1 MNKLCTILVFVSFF
15 AVAQNDKKNNIL
27 TNTADATKMVIA
39 KQKLYSGD
47 LVGALNSFRELEKNS
62 PNDPAILYYVGYCHF
77 YLKQY
82 DKSKE
87 SLLKAEKINADVK
100 PETFLLLGRLYHFDE
115 NYDKAIEEFTK
126 VKDLK
131 SAASEAR
138 EDAGLF
144 LNQCQTAK
152 KMIANPVDVS
162 IENMGDRI
170 NTKYDD
176 KNPCITADATKMVF
190 TTRRPEG
197 TDAPVDSEGDG
208 KYFEN
213 IYMSSFDPAT
223 QTFAKAEQVSGSV
236 NTKAHDACTSVSP
249 DGKQIFIY
257 KNDVNDKR
265 SRGGDIFVS
274 KISAGKWKKPE
285 PIGGAIAS
293 SYWEGGACISPD
305 GKTYFFTSEREGG
318 FGKSDIWMV
327 EKINKKEWGKPV
339 NLGNKINT
347 KYDEG
352 GMFLA
357 PDGKTLFFCSN
368 GAESMGGY
376 DLFRTTL
383 EDGKWTTP
391 QNLGYPINSA
401 VKEGQFTIGADA
413 RFAYISSERK
423 GGMGESD
430 IYKIDLKDYA
440 VLEKDFKKK
449 SGNTLGIIKGTI
461 REGGEGYGV
470 SDVSIAVSDEN
481 NAAIISTNTNEVG
494 EYFLTLRPGKYIL
507 IIRKEGY
514 QEIKENIEIGKSDR
528 EPVVLEKGYL
538 IKK

>member
-1 MNKLCTILVFVSFF
+1 
-15 AVAQNDKKNNIL
+15 
-27 TNTADATKMVIA
+27 
-39 KQKLYSGD
+39 
-47 LVGALNSFRELEKNS
+47 
-62 PNDPAILYYVGYCHF
+62 
-77 YLKQY
+77 
-82 DKSKE
+82 
-87 SLLKAEKINADVK
+87 
-100 PETFLLLGRLYHFDE
+100 
-115 NYDKAIEEFTK
+115 
-126 VKDLK
+126 
-131 SAASEAR
+131 
-138 EDAGLF
+138 
-144 LNQCQTAK
+144 
-152 KMIANPVDVS
+152 
-162 IENMGDRI
+162 
-170 NTKYDD
+170 
-176 KNPCITADATKMVF
+176 
-190 TTRRPEG
+190 
-197 TDAPVDSEGDG
+197 
-208 KYFEN
+208 
-213 IYMSSFDPAT
+213 
-223 QTFAKAEQVSGSV
+223 
-236 NTKAHDACTSVSP
+236 
-249 DGKQIFIY
+249 
-257 KNDVNDKR
+257 
-265 SRGGDIFVS
+265 
-274 KISAGKWKKPE
+274 
-285 PIGGAIAS
+285 
-293 SYWEGGACISPD
+293 
-305 GKTYFFTSEREGG
+305 
-318 FGKSDIWMV
+318 MV

-368 GAESMGGY
+368 GTESMGGY

-449 SGNTLGIIKGTI
+449 SGNTLGIVKGTI

-507 IIRKEGY
+507 TIKKEGY
-514 QEIKENIEIGKSDR
+514 QEIKENIEIGKSDG